1 MPTVVYSPEVVLQ
14 VVGIGGNILRPSIL
28 FPQLP
33 QQAEWKWVTGE
44 KWSYTNWA
52 IYNGPT
58 WIVSPWMWPVLPLA
72 PTSEP
77 SRGVGEYYLGGK
89 LSPFGGWISSP
100 ITKAWGDYG
109 VVFSSYILER
119 GAYTSATLADTD
131 GDGANDKQ
139 EINAGTDPNDSQVY
153 PSMLLTPYAGLDVPA
168 EPSLWTFGG
177 PAWTT
182 KIGLSGSYD
191 RNDVAVSGSAD
202 NQTSWMQ
209 RTIQGP
215 AYVDFWWRG
224 SSEADFDYF
233 SYSVD
238 GTVREEYSG
247 ERGWQKVSF
256 YLAAGSHTVRWSYE
270 KDESEASGE
279 DALFV
284 DELSVVP
291 AAADLRISQGGGPVT
306 SPWTVDFGSVLERAA
321 FVDQILT
328 LSNQGNLPMTLSL
341 SLPVGSGFELLN
353 APSRLEPNQ
362 VVDVTVRMLTST
374 AGAKSTFLA
383 INAPGSATPP
393 PLVQLTGNV
402 LPKVPV
408 FELTQAGSPAASGS
422 TYALGNLP
430 QTISFT
436 IRNAGTDVL
445 RPVANVLSG
454 EVNILNSPTS
464 EIAPGDSST
473 LVLLFSPG
481 SSGSKTAEISIR
493 TNDLN
498 HADTRITLTGTSLLP
513 NSGARGVTLGQTG
526 GGTGWQVGSDGEL
539 SVTGGPNNSQSFLE
553 ATYQGPGLLSW
564 SWKTLVQQGNDAL
577 ICLINGQ
584 EILRISSKKG
594 SWEGQVTNLP
604 EGVCTVR
611 WVYQKDGI
619 SWTGQDKVSLT
630 SIAYRPFE
638 GARFTMSQWVTSA
651 RLVPTSTSIR
661 PVTESSN
668 SNALSEVANQRI
680 PGGLNGMLAFAGGV
694 NPVTGPI
701 AGEYTPV
708 MRNGKISYRYGINK
722 HASGNMQQRPLFAS
736 DLGQWSNEGM
746 SQKVVSEDQD
756 RVVVEVTIPVDQPSK
771 GFFRIQAWG
780 DPN

>member
-1 MPTVVYSPEVVLQ
+1 
-14 VVGIGGNILRPSIL
+14 
-28 FPQLP
+28 
-33 QQAEWKWVTGE
+33 
-44 KWSYTNWA
+44 
-52 IYNGPT
+52 
-58 WIVSPWMWPVLPLA
+58 
-72 PTSEP
+72 
-77 SRGVGEYYLGGK
+77 
-89 LSPFGGWISSP
+89 
-100 ITKAWGDYG
+100 
-109 VVFSSYILER
+109 
-119 GAYTSATLADTD
+119 
-131 GDGANDKQ
+131 
-139 EINAGTDPNDSQVY
+139 
-153 PSMLLTPYAGLDVPA
+153 
-168 EPSLWTFGG
+168 
-177 PAWTT
+177 
-182 KIGLSGSYD
+182 
-191 RNDVAVSGSAD
+191 
-202 NQTSWMQ
+202 MQ

-402 LPKVPV
+402 LPKVAV

-422 TYALGNLP
+422 NYALGNLP

-498 HADTRITLTGTSLLP
+498 HADTRITLTGTSVLP

-539 SVTGGPNNSQSFLE
+539 SVTGGPNNSQSYLE

-577 ICLINGQ
+577 ICLVNNQ
-584 EILRISSKKG
+584 EVVRISTKKG
-594 SWEGQVTNLP
+594 VWEDRVATLP
-604 EGVCTVR
+604 DGVCTVR

-619 SWTGQDKVSLT
+619 GWSGQDKVSLA

-638 GARFTMSQWVTSA
+638 GARVTMSQWVASA
-651 RLVPTSTSIR
+651 RLVPPSTSIR
-661 PVTESSN
+661 SVTESGN